1 MLQGGAWACSWV
13 GFDRGGHSLQMHH
26 QEEHQLHH
34 GSYSPDYTSLIID
47 LSFRFCHFSKAPD
60 HLILASAQ
68 TAWIGLAATCPRLE
82 PQPPAILD
90 TVCNVHPKI
99 YKNPPGAWTTWMDG
113 DATKTWDGCCSA
125 GENVILVTTTI
136 CCWIVGCGIL
146 TEIILK
152 CCRQWN
158 RR

>member
-1 MLQGGAWACSWV
+1 MQLGWV
-13 GFDRGGHSLQMHH
+13 WPRWPQFADASSRGTSTPPRFSLSRLYFIDHRFIFQVLSLL
-26 QEEHQLHH
+26 EGP
-34 GSYSPDYTSLIID
+34 GSLDPGVSSDCLD
-47 LSFRFCHFSKAPD
+47 
-60 HLILASAQ
+60 
-68 TAWIGLAATCPRLE
+68 WIGSHLPEVGAM
-82 PQPPAILD
+82 PPAILD